1 MNSNGRSV
9 EQQLEAAIR
18 TLVAQ
23 RDPTSSICPS
33 EAARAVAPQRWRDLM
48 EPARQ
53 AAQRL
58 VAAGEVDI
66 TKGGQVVDLAT
77 VTGPIRIRRHR
88 A

>member
-1 MNSNGRSV
+1 MNDNGTSV
-9 EQQLEAAIR
+9 EQPLETAIR

-88 A
+88 T